1 MRLHHCGRGTDG
13 NLSACKFPTNAG
25 FQPPT
30 LDADVWNPPL
40 VGNLTQAGT
49 MKEVPCVSV
58 WPVVELVVAGSGS
71 DSSEELVVGV
81 EPAALDCRVAP
92 SCPPEPVVNDCRR
105 MRATARAH
113 GPAPSTTAEVCERR
127 PRRIPRASRQSAIEH
142 RTMAVGPLRRL
153 QRLAGVRL
161 HHLQIFRPMWAF
173 DLRRSTLTSG
183 TRHWS
188 EI

>member
-1 MRLHHCGRGTDG
+1 
-13 NLSACKFPTNAG
+13 
-25 FQPPT
+25 
-30 LDADVWNPPL
+30 
-40 VGNLTQAGT
+40 

-127 PRRIPRASRQSAIEH
+127 RRRIPRASRQSAIEH

-161 HHLQIFRPMWAF
+161 HHLQIS
-173 DLRRSTLTSG
+173 DQCGLSTSDA
-183 TRHWS
+183 RH
-188 EI
+188 